1 MRGHIMR
8 AHSSEAGITL
18 IELLVSMI
26 ILGIVSTLLITGW
39 INLQRAS
46 AFTVANNARAE
57 ARDGLSRM
65 TVELRDAQPTSFPTP
80 TAVATATATA
90 SPTATPTPPSWDVYT
105 VAQPYEVDFY
115 SAYNQPGANGDG
127 TGVGA
132 LKLTRFKLVYNT
144 NPPAQWILFWQR
156 DTDSSG
162 TLQDPDPTW
171 PKIAC
176 PDRTMVIARYVVNK
190 SIPSTASPTAIFTY
204 GYRDTVSGQ
213 YLTSENPVDL
223 SQIISVQIR
232 LITDVNLAHTP
243 KYIDLSTTVRP
254 RNATTN

>member
-1 MRGHIMR
+1 MRDHIR
-8 AHSSEAGITL
+8 QKRSSQAGITL

-26 ILGIVSTLLITGW
+26 ILGIVSTMLITGW

-46 AFTVANNARAE
+46 AFTVADNNARAE

-80 TAVATATATA
+80 TALATATA
-90 SPTATPTPPSWDVYT
+90 SPSATPTPPSWDVYT
-105 VAQPYEVDFY
+105 VAKPFEVDFY
-115 SAYNQPGANGDG
+115 SAYNQPGANSDG

-132 LKLTRFKLVYNT
+132 LKLTRFYLDQSGT
-144 NPPAQWILFWQR
+144 QAQKTLYWQR
-156 DTDSSG
+156 DTDNSG
-162 TLQDPDPTW
+162 TFASPGPS
-171 PKIAC
+171 C
-176 PDRTMVIARYVVNK
+176 PDRTFVIARSVVNP
-190 SIPSTASPTAIFTY
+190 SIPNPVTSTSYTAIFTY
-204 GYRDTVSGQ
+204 GYRNPSDGA
-213 YLTSENPVDL
+213 YLTTDNLSQTLDL
-223 SQIISVQIR
+223 TQIISVQIR